1 MQPLPDKEAAAP
13 MRTIGR
19 FFTRRVLLVVYW
31 GSAAFLAP
39 WIVALYKEQSANG
52 VAYHLHLVRFGVS
65 LLMVLGMLATAA
77 GCWRNSHF
85 TVVFGTL
92 TATLTI
98 ISAWF
103 ATVTTTG
110 RSFDLALGY
119 ALIVQLPVALLC
131 TWIVRRLFRPLGGH
145 TSPPAMVAP
154 VLAFG
159 AIALLPLVV
168 VLSHGLPSQHA
179 AHHLRLVWTG
189 LDIFEL
195 IGLAATGWCLY
206 RRLPSVAVAAAFTG
220 TLLFC
225 DAWFNVVATTG
236 AVQLAG
242 IAMALVELPLAALSF
257 VVARREVRG
266 WPEASPRRSAAI
278 LGR

>member
-1 MQPLPDKEAAAP
+1 MEPVPDGRRP
-13 MRTIGR
+13 IGR
-19 FFTRRVLLVVYW
+19 FLTRRVLLVVYW

-39 WIVALYKEQSANG
+39 WIFALYEEQSANG

-85 TVVFGTL
+85 TVISGTF

-110 RSFDLALGY
+110 HSFGLALGY

-131 TWIVRRLFRPLGGH
+131 AWIVRRLFRPLGEH
-145 TSPPAMVAP
+145 TGPPTVVVP
-154 VLAFG
+154 LLTFG
-159 AIALLPLVV
+159 ALALLPLVV
-168 VLSHGLPSQHA
+168 VLSHGLPSEHA

-189 LDIFEL
+189 LDVFEL
-195 IGLAATGWCLY
+195 VGLAATGWCLY
-206 RRLPSVAVAAAFTG
+206 RRLASVAVAAAFTG

-242 IAMALVELPLAALSF
+242 IAMAFVELPLAALSF
-257 VVARREVRG
+257 AVARREVKR